1 MDTIEKI
8 REAEL
13 ASDSAEKEAVVEADR
28 IVAEAEDAASSLKVN
43 LTKEAKAKADALL
56 QEAKAKSDS
65 ILADA
70 ASSAEAEA
78 KAAEIKA
85 KAQAKIQE
93 AAAKDFLEKV
103 DIRKKVTEKQ
113 RHIREFQESF
123 HQRVSAIH
131 AEAAQEISAF
141 NGKCDINPILF
152 VNIVLKF

>member
-1 MDTIEKI
+1 MAMDTIEKI

-78 KAAEIKA
+78 KALRSDVGARKD
-85 KAQAKIQE
+85 E
-93 AAAKDFLEKV
+93 A
-103 DIRKKVTEKQ
+103 IRL
-113 RHIREFQESF
+113 
-123 HQRVSAIH
+123 
-131 AEAAQEISAF
+131 
-141 NGKCDINPILF
+141 ILDD
-152 VNIVLKF
+152 LT